1 MIDTNKKR
9 PLHCIRTRGGIAAVP
24 LSFITQSQFA
34 PGRTFLRFH
43 PPGVPANA
51 PSSLRGRKQYSFPSP
66 RYEIPVYFT
75 IIPTR
80 LSSILKEKGVVAFC
94 V

>member
-1 MIDTNKKR
+1 MPLALHPYKR
-9 PLHCIRTRGGIAAVP
+9 RHCRGSTLIYH
-24 LSFITQSQFA
+24 SKEFA
-34 PGRTFLRFH
+34 PERTFLSLR
-43 PPGVPANA
+43 PPGVAADA
-51 PSSLRGRKQYSFPSP
+51 PSSLRGRKQYSFPST